1 MSNSQRLFLD
11 KIWCEILVLKLF
23 GTQKIFVT
31 NTDINFQRIA
41 ISNISILQR
50 GKKENYFDELEN
62 TTTNFTVS

>member
-1 MSNSQRLFLD
+1 MNNSQRLYLD
-11 KIWCEILVLKLF
+11 KIWCEMLVLKLF

>member
-1 MSNSQRLFLD
+1 M
-11 KIWCEILVLKLF
+11 LVLKLS
-23 GTQKIFVT
+23 GIQKIFVT